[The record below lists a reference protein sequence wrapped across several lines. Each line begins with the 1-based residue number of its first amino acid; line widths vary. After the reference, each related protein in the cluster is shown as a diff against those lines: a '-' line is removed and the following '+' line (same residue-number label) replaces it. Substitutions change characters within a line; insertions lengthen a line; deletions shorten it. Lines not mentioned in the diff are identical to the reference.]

1 MNKELIDKI
10 IDNSKCSLNSL
21 DVPVGAIIIK
31 DGIIIGSG
39 YNTKEK
45 NKNVLEHAEINAIR
59 EAQKNFNN
67 WNLNGSDM
75 YVTLNP
81 CSMCMEVIKQARISN
96 VYYLSSKPSSKKEF
110 NKTNFVK
117 IDNVSYSQK
126 SGQSNF
132 FCISLRTFSEIC
144 PFLLSIF
151 FSRESA

>member
-96 VYYLSSKPSSKKEF
+96 VYYLASKPSSKKEF

-117 IDNVSYSQK
+117 IDNE
-126 SGQSNF
+126 SNLEILCDF
-132 FCISLRTFSEIC
+132 FKKLREK
-144 PFLLSIF
+144 
-151 FSRESA
+151 

>member
-96 VYYLSSKPSSKKEF
+96 VYYLASKPSSKKEF

-117 IDNVSYSQK
+117 IDNESKEEEYLEILCD
-126 SGQSNF
+126 F
-132 FCISLRTFSEIC
+132 FKKLREKNK
-144 PFLLSIF
+144 
-151 FSRESA
+151 

>member
-10 IDNSKCSLNSL
+10 IDNSKCSLSSL

-31 DGIIIGSG
+31 DGIIVGSG

-45 NKNVLEHAEINAIR
+45 NQNVLEHAEINAIR

-81 CSMCMEVIKQARISN
+81 CSMCMEVIKNSKIKNYVNKKFINEDR
-96 VYYLSSKPSSKKEF
+96 YYNEYEQTIGFLKSF
-110 NKTNFVK
+110 N
-117 IDNVSYSQK
+117 YM
-126 SGQSNF
+126 
-132 FCISLRTFSEIC
+132 
-144 PFLLSIF
+144 P
-151 FSRESA
+151 

>member
-1 MNKELIDKI
+1 MNKELLDKI
-10 IDNSKCSLNSL
+10 IDYSKCSLSSL

-45 NKNVLEHAEINAIR
+45 NQNVLEHAEINAIR

-96 VYYLSSKPSSKKEF
+96 VYYLASKPSSKKEF

-117 IDNVSYSQK
+117 IDNVINDEEYLEILCD
-126 SGQSNF
+126 F
-132 FCISLRTFSEIC
+132 FKKLREK
-144 PFLLSIF
+144 
-151 FSRESA
+151 

>member
-81 CSMCMEVIKQARISN
+81 CSMCKLIMKV
-96 VYYLSSKPSSKKEF
+96 KKK
-110 NKTNFVK
+110 N
-117 IDNVSYSQK
+117 I
-126 SGQSNF
+126 
-132 FCISLRTFSEIC
+132 
-144 PFLLSIF
+144 
-151 FSRESA
+151 

>member
-10 IDNSKCSLNSL
+10 IDNSKCSLSSL

-45 NKNVLEHAEINAIR
+45 NQNVLEHAEINAIR

-81 CSMCMEVIKQARISN
+81 CSMCMEVIKQVRISN
-96 VYYLSSKPSSKKEF
+96 VYYLASKPSSKKEF

-117 IDNVSYSQK
+117 IDNESIEEEYLEILCD
-126 SGQSNF
+126 F
-132 FCISLRTFSEIC
+132 FKKLREK
-144 PFLLSIF
+144 
-151 FSRESA
+151 

>member
-10 IDNSKCSLNSL
+10 IDNSKCSLSSL

-45 NKNVLEHAEINAIR
+45 NQNVLEHAEINAIR

-96 VYYLSSKPSSKKEF
+96 VYYLASKPSSKKEF

-117 IDNVSYSQK
+117 IDK
-126 SGQSNF
+126 K
-132 FCISLRTFSEIC
+132 LREK
-144 PFLLSIF
+144 
-151 FSRESA
+151 

>member
-10 IDNSKCSLNSL
+10 IDNSKCSLSSL

-45 NKNVLEHAEINAIR
+45 NQNVLEHAEINAIR

-96 VYYLSSKPSSKKEF
+96 VYYLQNLVLKK
-110 NKTNFVK
+110 NLIKLILLKLIMKVK
-117 IDNVSYSQK
+117 KKNI
-126 SGQSNF
+126 
-132 FCISLRTFSEIC
+132 
-144 PFLLSIF
+144 
-151 FSRESA
+151 

>member
-10 IDNSKCSLNSL
+10 IDNSKCSLSSL

-45 NKNVLEHAEINAIR
+45 NQNVLEHAEINAIR

-81 CSMCMEVIKQARISN
+81 CSMCMEVIKQVRISN
-96 VYYLSSKPSSKKEF
+96 VYYLDSKPSSKKEF

-117 IDNVSYSQK
+117 IDNESKEEEYLEILCD
-126 SGQSNF
+126 F
-132 FCISLRTFSEIC
+132 FKKLREK
-144 PFLLSIF
+144 
-151 FSRESA
+151 

>member
-1 MNKELIDKI
+1 MDTEIFNILMENTNK
-10 IDNSKCSLNSL
+10 SLENN
-21 DVPVGAIIIK
+21 DVPVGAVIVK
-31 DGIIIGSG
+31 DGNVLAFG

-96 VYYLSSKPSSKKEF
+96 VYYLASKPSSKKEF

-117 IDNVSYSQK
+117 IDNVSKEEEYLEILCD
-126 SGQSNF
+126 F
-132 FCISLRTFSEIC
+132 FKKLREK
-144 PFLLSIF
+144 
-151 FSRESA
+151 

>member
-10 IDNSKCSLNSL
+10 IDNSKCSLSSL

-96 VYYLSSKPSSKKEF
+96 VYYLASKPSSKKEF

-117 IDNVSYSQK
+117 IDN
-126 SGQSNF
+126 
-132 FCISLRTFSEIC
+132 
-144 PFLLSIF
+144 
-151 FSRESA
+151 ESKEEE